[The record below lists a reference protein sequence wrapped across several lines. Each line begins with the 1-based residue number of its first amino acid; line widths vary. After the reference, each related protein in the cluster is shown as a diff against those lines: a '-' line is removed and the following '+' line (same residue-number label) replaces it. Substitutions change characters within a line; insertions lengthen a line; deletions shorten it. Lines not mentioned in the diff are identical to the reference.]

1 MPAKA
6 KFTEG
11 PIASQLFRLTIPM
24 MFGLFAMV
32 AFNLVDTYFVG
43 KIGSWGPAYLIDASL
58 SPEQQSAMALAA
70 LSFTLPVVMI
80 LGAIGMGLSMG
91 ASAVVS
97 KAIGEG
103 DQAKVRRLTVDSLVL
118 AVVFAGTFVVLG
130 LLTMD
135 PVFRL
140 LGAEGEVLALVK
152 EYMYTW
158 YIGVVFVIVP
168 FVGNSAIRA
177 NGDTRT
183 PATIMV
189 AMVVVNIVLDPIF
202 IFGWGPMP
210 ALGVQGAALST
221 VLARATSLVLGLIVL
236 RKQDMLTPK
245 VPDVSAALAS
255 WKSIL
260 HIGLPAAATNLVVPL
275 NTALITNL
283 VADYGKEAVAALGV
297 SSRIDL
303 FAIMA
308 VVALSSVL
316 GPFVGQNLGA
326 KQMDRLQRG
335 INQSQRFGLLW
346 GLAMLAALGLGR
358 YAVAPLFT
366 ESEKVIENIAIYLAI
381 VPFGYAF
388 RCIYALDNTILNV
401 MNRPLTA
408 SAITISM
415 MFGVYFPVA
424 YVGSQLYGLPGIF
437 AAVAIAYLYG
447 GGLSYFFVRR
457 VMKKTEQEMTA
468 SQSMVEAR
476 KKQATLS
483 VTREK

>member
-1 MPAKA
+1 MSKKA
-6 KFTEG
+6 TFTEG
-11 PIASQLFRLTIPM
+11 PIAPQLLRLTIPM

-43 KIGSWGPAYLIDASL
+43 KIGTWGPANLIDSGL
-58 SPEQQSAMALAA
+58 SAEQQSAMALAA

-91 ASAVVS
+91 ASAVIS

-103 DQAKVRRLTVDSLVL
+103 DPTQVKRLTVDSMVL
-118 AVVFAGTFVVLG
+118 AVGFAGTFVVLG

-140 LGAEGEVLALVK
+140 LGAEGQVLALVK

-158 YIGVVFVIVP
+158 YVGVIFVIVP

-183 PATIMV
+183 PAMIMV
-189 AMVVVNIVLDPIF
+189 SMVLLNVILDPLF
-202 IFGWGPMP
+202 IFGYGAFP
-210 ALGVQGAALST
+210 ALGMQGAALST
-221 VLARATSLVLGLIVL
+221 VLARALSMVLGLVVL
-236 RKQDMLTPK
+236 RKQGMLTRQIPPLQA
-245 VPDVSAALAS
+245 VLAS
-255 WKSIL
+255 WRSIL
-260 HIGLPAAATNLVVPL
+260 FIGLPAAATNLVVPL

-283 VADYGKEAVAALGV
+283 VSDYGKEAVAALGV

-303 FAIMA
+303 LAIMA

-316 GPFVGQNLGA
+316 SPFVGQNLGA
-326 KQMDRLQRG
+326 KKMDRLRSG
-335 INQSQRFGLLW
+335 ISQSQRFGLIW
-346 GLAMLAALGLGR
+346 GIAMLLVLGLGR
-358 YAVAPLFT
+358 YAIAPLFT
-366 ESEKVIENIAIYLAI
+366 ESEKVIDNIVLYLAI

-388 RCIYALDNTILNV
+388 RCIYALDNTVLNV

-415 MFGVYFPVA
+415 MFGVYLPVA
-424 YVGSQLYGLPGIF
+424 YFGSMYLGLPGIF
-437 AAVAIAYLYG
+437 ASVAIAYLYG

-457 VMKKTEQEMTA
+457 VIRQTEAKMKPAAET
-468 SQSMVEAR
+468 V
-476 KKQATLS
+476 
-483 VTREK
+483 VG

>member
-1 MPAKA
+1 MPHRA

-43 KIGSWGPAYLIDASL
+43 KIGVWGPAHLIDASL
-58 SPEQQSAMALAA
+58 SAEKQSALALAA

-97 KAIGEG
+97 KAIGED
-103 DQAKVRRLTVDSLVL
+103 DQEKVRRLTVDSLVL
-118 AVVFAGTFVVLG
+118 AVAFAGTFVVLG

-158 YIGVVFVIVP
+158 YVGVVFVIVP

-189 AMVVVNIVLDPIF
+189 SMVLVNIVLDPIF
-202 IFGWGPMP
+202 IFGLGPMP
-210 ALGVQGAALST
+210 ALGVQGAALAT
-221 VLARATSLVLGLIVL
+221 VLARATSLVLGLLVL
-236 RKQDMLTPK
+236 RKQQMLTRK
-245 VPDVSAALAS
+245 VPDLRTALAS
-255 WKSIL
+255 WGSIL
-260 HIGLPAAATNLVVPL
+260 HVGLPAAATNLVVPL

-283 VADYGKEAVAALGV
+283 VAEYGEAAVAALGV

-326 KQMDRLQRG
+326 KQIDRLKSG

-346 GLAMLAALGLGR
+346 GAAMLAALSLGR
-358 YAVAPLFT
+358 NAVAPLFT
-366 ESEKVIENIAIYLAI
+366 ESPNVIDNIALYLAI

-388 RCIYALDNTILNV
+388 RCLYALDNTILNV

-424 YVGSQLYGLPGIF
+424 YFGSQLYGLPGIF
-437 AAVAIAYLYG
+437 ASVAIAYLYG
-447 GGLSYFFVRR
+447 AGLSYYFVRR
-457 VMKKTEQEMTA
+457 AIGKTEADLTSTA
-468 SQSMVEAR
+468 EAV
-476 KKQATLS
+476 QA
-483 VTREK
+483 